1 MESSA
6 ASSSAAPSSEGRSL
20 THAFLIGGMKC
31 GTWTMFKLL
40 RKHPAIA
47 ASKPK
52 ELKYFTNSA
61 FGEWDDYHSNF
72 DIRPRTKVLLEGT
85 VQYSRHPDTKDSAYK
100 IGRFDPSARFIY
112 LMRDPVARIE
122 SQLAHRIARN
132 EIELTDK
139 ARRREL
145 AKAVSFSQYFTQ
157 AGAFASIFG
166 PRQIYLQ
173 TFEHFVRNQVSV
185 VEEVFGFLGVKVPD
199 DVEALPPQNVRRS
212 DHGAD
217 RFALTAD
224 EEDMIRDSLRDEALS
239 LTTAFG
245 IDTSAWTRF
254 WAKEQ

>member
-1 MESSA
+1 MQ
-6 ASSSAAPSSEGRSL
+6 SSAAPSSGDRVL

-61 FGEWDDYHSNF
+61 FGQWDDYHSHF
-72 DIRPRTKVLLEGT
+72 DIGPRTKVLLEGT
-85 VQYSRHPDTKDSAYK
+85 VQYSRHPDTRDSAYK
-100 IGRFDPSARFIY
+100 ISRFDPAARFIY

-122 SQLAHRIARN
+122 SQLAHRIARE
-132 EIELTDK
+132 EIATTEK
-139 ARRREL
+139 ARRRETK
-145 AKAVSFSQYFTQ
+145 KAIAFSQYFTQ

-166 PRQIYLQ
+166 PDQLYLQ

-199 DVEALPPQNVRRS
+199 GVEALPPQNVRRA

-217 RFALTAD
+217 RFALTAE
-224 EEDMIRDSLRDEALS
+224 EEDMIRESLRDEALS
-239 LTTAFG
+239 LTTTFG
-245 IDTSAWTRF
+245 VDTSAWKRF
-254 WAKEQ
+254 WANEQ

>member
-1 MESSA
+1 MQSI
-6 ASSSAAPSSEGRSL
+6 AAPSEEDRVL

-61 FGEWDDYHSNF
+61 FGEWDDYHANF
-72 DIRPRTKVLLEGT
+72 DIKPRTKVLLEGT

-100 IGRFDPSARFIY
+100 ISRFDPSARFIY

-122 SQLAHRIARN
+122 SQLAHRIARE
-132 EIELTDK
+132 EIDLTDQ

-145 AKAVSFSQYFTQ
+145 QKAISFSQYFTQ

-166 PRQIYLQ
+166 PEQMYLQ

-185 VEEVFGFLGVKVPD
+185 VEEIFGFLGVKVPD
-199 DVEALPPQNVRRS
+199 GVEALPPQNVRRA

-217 RFALTAD
+217 RFALTAE
-224 EEDMIRDSLRDEALS
+224 EEDMIRDSLHDEAQS

-245 IDTSAWTRF
+245 IDTSVWKRF
-254 WAKEQ
+254 WVDGQ